1 MKGHVM
7 PYIEQE
13 QIATQKPAAPCPLCK
28 TEMEADFVDNGFGP
42 YAVRA
47 SPYRCPECGY
57 NEYWNMPEGEA
68 QAIFDS
74 FL

>member
-1 MKGHVM
+1 M

-13 QIATQKPAAPCPLCK
+13 QIATEKPSAPCPRCK

-42 YAVRA
+42 YAVQA
-47 SPYRCPECGY
+47 SPYHCPKCGY
-57 NEYWNMPEGEA
+57 NEYWGMPEGEA